1 MVTLDWTAE
10 ERRLI
15 RRLKTPAH
23 VQAFL
28 DEIAYDECGGAA
40 SPRAVMR
47 RGKANCFSGVL
58 FACAALRELGHPPRL
73 AYIDA
78 ASDDGH
84 CLALYQVGDTWGS
97 LAKSN
102 YTSLRSR
109 EPVHTYLSLA
119 LSYFD
124 GYYNQYGKRTM
135 RSITEPVELEPFEPR
150 GWRFRGG
157 DLPYIDRALDDAPK
171 AWRLPRRLI
180 PALSTVSEQVLKAGL
195 LGSNPAGLWKR
206 G

>member
-1 MVTLDWTAE
+1 MDWNAD
-10 ERRLI
+10 ERRVL
-15 RRLKTPAH
+15 RRLRTPAH
-23 VQAFL
+23 IQQFL
-28 DEIAYDECGGAA
+28 DELGYDEQGGAA
-40 SPRAVMR
+40 SPRAVLR

-73 AYIDA
+73 TWIDA

-84 CLALYQVGDTWGS
+84 CLALYQRNDFWGS

-109 EPVHTYLSLA
+109 EPVHSYHSLV

-135 RSITEPVELEPFEPR
+135 RSFTEPIELEPFEPR

-157 DLPYIDRALDDAPK
+157 DLPYIDRAIDDAPI
-171 AWRLPRRLI
+171 AWRLPRASI
-180 PALSTVSEQVLKAGL
+180 PLLSKVSEQVLKAGL

-206 G
+206 GS